1 MICNCICTR
10 CANNVDTLYS
20 RKENIAD
27 CFSCEECYCYSLDS
41 SKRVNRRTECKNF
54 ILADDYI
61 KYGIKIVGE
70 MR

>member
-1 MICNCICTR
+1 M
-10 CANNVDTLYS
+10 DTLYS
-20 RKENIAD
+20 RKNNIAD

-61 KYGIKIVGE
+61 KYGIKIVK
-70 MR
+70 